1 MEYPNHIPIIYIYIL
16 VPILCYGIPSPI
28 KRLHVQQPKS
38 TAAHTCMRPVQREP
52 SGADFLQGSQFER
65 KSGRLLLTI
74 RASETLWYC
83 NIAMEN

>member
-1 MEYPNHIPIIYIYIL
+1 
-16 VPILCYGIPSPI
+16 
-28 KRLHVQQPKS
+28 
-38 TAAHTCMRPVQREP
+38 MRPVQREP